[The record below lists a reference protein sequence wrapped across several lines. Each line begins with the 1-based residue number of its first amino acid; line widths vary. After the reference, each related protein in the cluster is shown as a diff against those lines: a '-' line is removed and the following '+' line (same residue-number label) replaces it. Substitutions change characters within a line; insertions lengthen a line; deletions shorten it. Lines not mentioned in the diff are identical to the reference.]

1 MNLVMM
7 AVFSLFFLAFFPDP
21 AHAYIDP
28 GVGSMIL
35 QIILGGFAG
44 VAIVGK
50 LFWKNIKSF
59 FRVENPKGM
68 DEK

>member
-1 MNLVMM
+1 MIILY
-7 AVFSLFFLAFFPDP
+7 SLFFLTFFPHP
-21 AHAYIDP
+21 TYAYIDP

-44 VAIVGK
+44 VAILGK

-59 FRVENPKGM
+59 FRGRKTKEM
-68 DEK
+68 DET